1 MKKENFVTLVMGT
14 VGGMLFALGMCMALL
29 PQWNAFHE
37 GIVMGAAGIVVLLI
51 MLIVRRRMLGKPA
64 IQLTKKAVGT
74 TLLAIVG
81 ALTLGVGM
89 CMCMVWNMM
98 VGGIVVGIVG
108 IGLLLALIPVCAG
121 LK

>member
-29 PQWNAFHE
+29 PQWNAFNE
-37 GIVMGAAGIVVLLI
+37 GIVMGAAGILVLLI

-74 TLLAIVG
+74 ALLAIVG

-98 VGGIVVGIVG
+98 AGGIAVGIVG